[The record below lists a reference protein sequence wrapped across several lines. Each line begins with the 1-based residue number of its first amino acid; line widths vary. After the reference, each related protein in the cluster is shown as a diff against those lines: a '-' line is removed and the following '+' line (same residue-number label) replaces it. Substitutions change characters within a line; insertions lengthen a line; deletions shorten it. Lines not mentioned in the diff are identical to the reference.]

1 MILSTFLVGLPVM
14 FLSLTVQVAAALW
27 AVRYAVQRLRAAPP
41 RFEFLFGMYALLM
54 AMLILLLGTLVQII
68 AWGGLFVL
76 LGEFNEMYE
85 AVHHSA
91 VNYTSLGYGD
101 FVMSKRW
108 KLLGPLEAVNG
119 VLMLGMTGGV
129 LMTIAQQLIKNIRD
143 E

>member
-1 MILSTFLVGLPVM
+1 MILSAFIVGLPVM
-14 FLSLTVQVAAALW
+14 FLSLTVQVAAVLW
-27 AVRYAVQRLRAAPP
+27 AVRYAVQRLRTAPQ
-41 RFEFLFGMYALLM
+41 RLEFLFGMQALLA
-54 AMLILLLGTLVQII
+54 AMLILLLGTLIQIV

-76 LGEFNEMYE
+76 LGEFSEMYE

-129 LMTIAQQLIKNIRD
+129 LMTIAQQLIRNLRD